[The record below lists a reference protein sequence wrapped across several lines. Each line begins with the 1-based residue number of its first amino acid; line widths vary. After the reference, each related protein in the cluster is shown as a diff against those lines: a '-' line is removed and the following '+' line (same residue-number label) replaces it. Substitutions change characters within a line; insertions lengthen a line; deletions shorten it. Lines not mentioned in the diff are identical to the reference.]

1 MTDAAAA
8 PGRATRSGAR
18 LWGDRLLLAVTVLVA
33 ILWILPVVWVVT
45 MSLKENAQLMRS
57 TWGFLPFGF
66 RPEEGAGWWDVVT
79 LRGGLEPFNHFT
91 FDNFVNLVKLSAVPR
106 WLLNSAIVAV
116 TMTLAVL
123 VVSSLAGY
131 AFARLQFPFKRTLF
145 ILMIAGLMIPEQAV
159 FLPLHTMF
167 ADFFNTGLN
176 LHNTHFALVTPRVAV
191 PIGVF
196 LMMQFFRAVPREI
209 EEAAELDHASR
220 FTIFWKIML
229 PLSVPA
235 LTTLGLFTFIHAWND
250 FLWPLVSATRADM
263 YTVTVG
269 LASIQGNFAFSEGL
283 GSVMASAVFA
293 SLPIVVLF
301 LIFQRYIVAGVAMSA
316 GK

>member
-1 MTDAAAA
+1 MSAAT
-8 PGRATRSGAR
+8 ATRSGAR
-18 LWGDRLLLAVTVLVA
+18 LWGDRLLLALTILVA
-33 ILWILPVVWVVT
+33 ALWILPVVWVVT
-45 MSLKENAQLMRS
+45 MSLKPNAELMRS
-57 TWGFLPFGF
+57 TWGFFPYPF
-66 RPEEGAGWWDVVT
+66 T
-79 LRGGLEPFNHFT
+79 LENYA
-91 FDNFVNLVKLSAVPR
+91 NLFQRSTVPL
-106 WLLNSAIVAV
+106 WLLNSVIVAV
-116 TMTLAVL
+116 VMTLFVL

-131 AFARLQFPFKRTLF
+131 AFARLDFPFKKTLF
-145 ILMIAGLMIPEQAV
+145 LIMIAGLMIPEQAV
-159 FLPLHTMF
+159 FIPLHQMF
-167 ADFFNTGLN
+167 ADWGV
-176 LHNTHFALVTPRVAV
+176 HNTHFALVTPRVAV

-196 LMMQFFRAVPREI
+196 LMMQFFRAVPREL

-250 FLWPLVSATRADM
+250 FLWPLVSATRSDM

-293 SLPIVVLF
+293 SLPIVILF

>member
-1 MTDAAAA
+1 MSAAT
-8 PGRATRSGAR
+8 ATRSGAR
-18 LWGDRLLLAVTVLVA
+18 LWGDRLLLALTILVA
-33 ILWILPVVWVVT
+33 ALWILPVVWVVT
-45 MSLKENAQLMRS
+45 MSLKPNAELMRS
-57 TWGFLPFGF
+57 TWGFFPYPF
-66 RPEEGAGWWDVVT
+66 T
-79 LRGGLEPFNHFT
+79 LENYA
-91 FDNFVNLVKLSAVPR
+91 NLFQRSTVPL
-106 WLLNSAIVAV
+106 WLLNSVIVAV
-116 TMTLAVL
+116 VMTVFVL

-131 AFARLQFPFKRTLF
+131 AFARLDFPFKKTLF
-145 ILMIAGLMIPEQAV
+145 LVMIAGLMIPEQAV
-159 FLPLHTMF
+159 FIPLHQMF
-167 ADFFNTGLN
+167 ADWGV
-176 LHNTHFALVTPRVAV
+176 HNTHFALVTPRVAV

-209 EEAAELDHASR
+209 EEAAELDYASR

-250 FLWPLVSATRADM
+250 FLWPLVSATRSDM

-293 SLPIVVLF
+293 SLPIVILF

>member
-1 MTDAAAA
+1 MSAAT
-8 PGRATRSGAR
+8 ATRSGAR
-18 LWGDRLLLAVTVLVA
+18 LWGDRLLLGLTILVA
-33 ILWILPVVWVVT
+33 ALWILPVVWVVT
-45 MSLKENAQLMRS
+45 MSLKPNAELMRS
-57 TWGFLPFGF
+57 TWGFFPYPF
-66 RPEEGAGWWDVVT
+66 T
-79 LRGGLEPFNHFT
+79 LENYA
-91 FDNFVNLVKLSAVPR
+91 NLFQRSTVPL
-106 WLLNSAIVAV
+106 WLLNSVIVAV
-116 TMTLAVL
+116 AMTVFVL

-131 AFARLQFPFKRTLF
+131 AFARLDFPFKRTLF
-145 ILMIAGLMIPEQAV
+145 LIMIAGLMIPEQAV
-159 FLPLHTMF
+159 FIPLHQMF
-167 ADFFNTGLN
+167 ADWGV
-176 LHNTHFALVTPRVAV
+176 HNTHFALVTPRVAV

-196 LMMQFFRAVPREI
+196 LMMQFFRAVPREL

-269 LASIQGNFAFSEGL
+269 LASIQGNFAQTEGL

-293 SLPIVVLF
+293 SVPIVLLF
-301 LIFQRYIVAGVAMSA
+301 LVFQRFIVAGVAMSA

>member
-1 MTDAAAA
+1 MTAA
-8 PGRATRSGAR
+8 RSGWA
-18 LWGDRLLLAVTVLVA
+18 LWGDRLLLAFTVLVA
-33 ILWILPVVWVVT
+33 ILWLLPVIWVVA
-45 MSLKENAQLMRS
+45 MSLKPNAVLQQS
-57 TWGFLPFGF
+57 TWGFIPYPF
-66 RPEEGAGWWDVVT
+66 T
-79 LRGGLEPFNHFT
+79 L
-91 FDNFVNLVKLSAVPR
+91 DNYANLIQLATVPR
-106 WLLNSAIVAV
+106 WLINSLIVAV
-116 TMTLAVL
+116 GMTLLVL
-123 VVSSLAGY
+123 AVSSLAGY
-131 AFARLQFPFKRTLF
+131 AFARLNFPLKRTIF
-145 ILMIAGLMIPEQAV
+145 VLMIAGLMIPEQAV
-159 FLPLHTMF
+159 FLPLHQMF
-167 ADFFNTGLN
+167 AGWGI
-176 LHNTHFALVTPRVAV
+176 HNTHAALVMPRVAV

-196 LMMQFFRAVPREI
+196 LMMQFFRAVPREL

-250 FLWPLVSATRADM
+250 FLWPLVSATDASM

-293 SLPIVVLF
+293 SLPIVLLF